1 MPAPALSRQQRRKI
15 RRDLAHRGRRALQR
29 GLPTPLSDEDGLAI
43 ALCLRETLSD
53 PAKPQRAAAMAEE
66 AETILDR
73 TLAAQ
78 TKPLN
83 IACAKGCNH
92 CCHCLVV
99 ATPPEIF
106 RIANWLSRRS
116 EDEVGSLVTKVH
128 SEATRRRPMSAQDRF
143 QDSALCAMDV
153 SGACG
158 VYTVRPLPCR
168 ALLSLSAEACRL
180 GIMEGRGQIPL
191 VTAAMDTAEIVRTL
205 MLAAVRSLGL
215 SDAGYELTAGVSLV
229 LTTPDAER
237 RWLAGEDVFAGAPR
251 GPRPPQ
257 ARALE
262 DRIAMQIQSLVD

>member
-1 MPAPALSRQQRRKI
+1 PRP
-15 RRDLAHRGRRALQR
+15 
-29 GLPTPLSDEDGLAI
+29 
-43 ALCLRETLSD
+43 
-53 PAKPQRAAAMAEE
+53 AAAKAE
-66 AETILDR
+66 AAAAILDP
-73 TLAAQ
+73 TLAVQ
-78 TKPLN
+78 TQPLN
-83 IACAKGCNH
+83 NACAKGCNH

-106 RIANWLSRRS
+106 RIANWLSQRIGN
-116 EDEVGSLVTKVH
+116 EDGGMVAKVH
-128 SEATRRRPMSAQDRF
+128 SEASRRRPMSAQDRF
-143 QDSALCAMDV
+143 QDSALCAMDAG
-153 SGACG
+153 GACG
-158 VYTVRPLPCR
+158 VYHVRPLPCR

-191 VTAAMDTAEIVRTL
+191 VTGAMDSAEIVRTL

-215 SDAGYELTAGVSLV
+215 SDAGYELTAGVSLA
-229 LTTPDAER
+229 LTAPDSEQ